1 MIVKNTLTLIIVIV
15 FTGFAACKKMPAA
28 EVNKAISTEES
39 AHMIAGALSS
49 STNGLNNLANDVTTC
64 SFKLYQNNI
73 GCGAIITDSIS
84 RQSPAG
90 SQTTFS
96 FKNKI
101 ISKVNCNANKVYE
114 SVTSAANFSGQ
125 YSGPKLSSQGNG
137 IANTTVSGLGD
148 GAPAFIVNGQLK
160 NMCAFKMKADT
171 TRKGTIS
178 IQIALKNLTIT
189 KSTTAIPATI
199 TGGTAT
205 ASVTGNSPKGAF
217 LFEGTV
223 TFNGFND
230 ATLIISKE
238 TYTINLATGA
248 VTKR

>member
-1 MIVKNTLTLIIVIV
+1 MKYPLMFIMAVAFSGVV
-15 FTGFAACKKMPAA
+15 GCKKMQTA

-49 STNGLNNLANDVTTC
+49 STNGLNNLATDVTAC

-73 GCGAIITDSIS
+73 GCGAIITDSIT
-84 RQSPAG
+84 RQSAPGAA
-90 SQTTFS
+90 TTFS

-101 ISKVNCNANKVYE
+101 VSKVNCNANKVYE
-114 SVTSAANFSGQ
+114 SVTSVASFNGQ

-137 IANTTVSGLGD
+137 SANTSVTGLGD
-148 GAPAFIVNGQLK
+148 GNPAFIVNGQLK

-178 IQIALKNLTIT
+178 INIALKNLTIT
-189 KSTTAIPATI
+189 KSNAAIPAAI
-199 TGGTAT
+199 TGGSAT
-205 ASVTGNSPKGAF
+205 ASVTGNSAKGAF
-217 LFEGTV
+217 LFEGTLS
-223 TFNGFND
+223 FNGFND